1 MYFKSI
7 TMRGFKS
14 FVDETKMEFEPGV
27 TAVVGPNGCGK
38 SNIADALRWVLGEQ
52 SARLMRGV
60 RMEDFIFNGA
70 AGRKPSA
77 FAEVYITISNADGS
91 ITAHPYSEYEE
102 ITVGRK
108 LYRTGESEYYING
121 VPCRLKDVVDVF
133 LDTGVSARAFS
144 IIEQGQVTRIVN
156 SKPEERRFIIEEA
169 AGVMKYKNRRNAAM
183 NKLEASQQNLLRVQ
197 DILGELERQRNSLN
211 RQAKKAE
218 RYKSY
223 RTEIKNRAMAHYA
236 VEAQEKAGRLE
247 RVAAESEEAEEKEAG
262 LAAALSTRRNE
273 METLGAE
280 IEKMEGVLAGLR
292 EERSRLSAALER
304 NESHRELLAR
314 QLEELSVS
322 GERAGEEI
330 EQTESEIVRL
340 DELIAGRGAD
350 MERLASGIEA
360 DESRLA
366 GLKEQSEDLRRELA
380 GLKEKSAAAGREAMA
395 ALERISSARDA
406 QSSLS
411 ARLEMTEE
419 KINSLSGREDELF
432 REVAAM
438 EEDLEDLRRGLDEKN
453 LGAGRARE
461 ENAEI
466 KASLDM
472 GEDALE
478 AVEEELKKLEGQI
491 TKLVSRRESLQD
503 LDRNLEGFGAGVR
516 GLMKRKEEGAGEARG
531 VKGLLADGVR
541 APEGMEAALAAAL
554 GSRLEA
560 VIMDNSENSL
570 AAARLMK
577 EENMGRAG
585 LFPADLAPAP
595 AAPLGSVD
603 HPSLVGR
610 ASDVFSLPPGA
621 PRGVVLLLERTL
633 IARDLQGAM
642 EIWRSAPGACHVV
655 TVDGDMIDAEG
666 LVTAGSAGA
675 GHGADIVARKRMI
688 EDLAVSVQQMERE
701 RAEVEGRRASLAE
714 SVKTERDRL
723 AESSERLRRLEM
735 EALDLSREIDRKQEA
750 IASGRSRLEALS
762 EEARMAAADK
772 ERFAAESVGL
782 TEELSTLTERKA
794 ALDEEAARL
803 GEETERLGARLE
815 QAMGGVREEEVALA
829 ERRGR
834 LENLRLDMKR
844 QEGAKAEL
852 LTRVQRLKDSIQDYG
867 RRREEIRGTMDS
879 LARENVELA
888 RRKEEVSSR
897 VVELSE
903 TLEAQAGKRKELD
916 GEARRLRDELEEA
929 RSRVSEL
936 AVRKSE
942 LQMRVENVIEKADDE
957 FNIPAEDLFGFDTSD
972 VDVEQTRQRLSFL
985 RGELGRMGDVN
996 MSALEEFEEVNER
1009 YEFMKKQSEDLTAS
1023 INHLRKTIDN
1033 INATTRSM
1041 FNKTF
1046 ETVSRNFEMV
1056 FRRLFGGGHAEM
1068 RLVEEEGKPEPG
1080 LEVLV
1085 QPPGKK
1091 VQNLNLLSAGEKA
1104 MTAIALLF
1112 AVFLAKPSP
1121 FCLLDEVDAPLDE
1134 ANIFRFRDM
1143 LMEMREKTQFI
1154 IITHNQK
1161 TMSFAE
1167 RLYGVT
1173 QEEEGVSRIISVS
1186 LAPKRGEEAVL
1197 SAA

>member
-1 MYFKSI
+1 MYFKSV

-14 FVDETKMEFEPGV
+14 FVDETKMEFEPGI

-52 SARLMRGV
+52 SAKLMRGA

-70 AGRKPSA
+70 SGRKPSA
-77 FAEVYITISNADGS
+77 FAEVYITISNTDGS

-223 RTEIKNRAMAHYA
+223 RTEIKSLALAHYA
-236 VEAQEKAGRLE
+236 VEFQEKAERLKE
-247 RVAAESEEAEEKEAG
+247 AASASAEAEEKEAA
-262 LAAALSTRRNE
+262 LAAALSARQNE
-273 METLGAE
+273 METLSAA
-280 IEKMEGVLAGLR
+280 IEKEERSLAGLR
-292 EERSRLSAALER
+292 EERSRLSATVER
-304 NESHRELLAR
+304 NESHRELLSR
-314 QLEELSVS
+314 QLEELSAS
-322 GERAGEEI
+322 GQRAGEEI
-330 EQTESEIVRL
+330 ERTEEEIVRL
-340 DELIAGRGAD
+340 DGLIA
-350 MERLASGIEA
+350 ERAEKVETLSAAIES
-360 DESRLA
+360 DEGRLA
-366 GLKEQSEDLRRELA
+366 GLREESETLRRELA
-380 GLKEKSAAAGREAMA
+380 GLKEQGAAAGREAMA

-411 ARLEMTEE
+411 ARLEMTGE
-419 KINSLSGREDELF
+419 KISSLDGREDELS
-432 REVAAM
+432 REVAAL
-438 EEDLEDLRRGLDEKN
+438 EEELSALRRGLEEKN
-453 LGAGRARE
+453 LAAGRARD

-466 KASLDM
+466 KSSLDM

-478 AVEEELKKLEGQI
+478 ALEEDLKNIEGEM
-491 TKLVSRRESLQD
+491 TRLVSRKESLQE
-503 LDRNLEGFGAGVR
+503 LDRSLEGFGAGVR
-516 GLMKRKEEGAGEARG
+516 GLMKKKEEGAARG

-554 GSRLEA
+554 GARLEA
-560 VIMDNSENSL
+560 VIMDGAEDSL

-585 LFPADLAPAP
+585 LLPADLEPAP
-595 AAPLGSVD
+595 AAPLPPVD
-603 HPSLVGR
+603 HPSLVG
-610 ASDVFSLPPGA
+610 AGSDVFILPQDA

-655 TVDGDMIDAEG
+655 TVDGDVVGADG
-666 LVTAGSAGA
+666 LVTAGPAGA
-675 GHGADIVARKRMI
+675 GHGADIVARKRLI
-688 EDLAVSVQQMERE
+688 EDLAASIERVE
-701 RAEVEGRRASLAE
+701 RKRDEARSRRDSLAG
-714 SVKTERDRL
+714 SVRTERDRL
-723 AESSERLRRLEM
+723 AESAERLRKLEM
-735 EALDLSREIDRKQEA
+735 EALDLSREIDRKHEA
-750 IASGRSRLEALS
+750 ISSGRSRLEALS
-762 EEARMAAADK
+762 DEARRACEDR
-772 ERFAAESVGL
+772 ERLAAESAALAG
-782 TEELSTLTERKA
+782 ELSSLARRKA
-794 ALDEEAARL
+794 KLDEETARL
-803 GEETERLGARLE
+803 ADETGRLEERLER
-815 QAMGGVREEEVALA
+815 AMGRVREEEVALA

-834 LENLRLDMKR
+834 LENLRLDINR
-844 QEGAKAEL
+844 LEGTKAEL
-852 LTRVQRLKDSIQDYG
+852 VARVQRLKDSIRDYG
-867 RRREEIRGTMDS
+867 RRREEMLSTMDS
-879 LARENVELA
+879 LAGESVELA
-888 RRKEEVSSR
+888 REKDSVSVR
-897 VVELSE
+897 VTELSE
-903 TLEAQAGKRKELD
+903 SLESRTGRKRGLEAEV
-916 GEARRLRDELEEA
+916 RRLRDELEEA
-929 RSRVSEL
+929 RGLVSEL

-942 LQMRVENVIEKADDE
+942 LEMRLENVIEKADDE
-957 FNIPAEDLFGFDTSD
+957 FNIPAEDLRDFDASG
-972 VDVEQTRQRLSFL
+972 VDVESARQRLSFL

-1023 INHLRKTIDN
+1023 INHLRKTIEN

-1046 ETVSRNFEMV
+1046 ETVSKNFEQV

-1068 RLVEEEGKPEPG
+1068 RLVEEEGKTEPG

-1112 AVFLAKPSP
+1112 AVFMARPSP

-1143 LMEMREKTQFI
+1143 LMEMRERTQFI

-1186 LAPKRGEEAVL
+1186 LAPKRGGEAVL